1 VRTPGAVAL
10 AALVALTAPARAD
23 PTPPETRPH
32 RELNIFPLV
41 GGSSDVGI
49 GVGEVSNWAL
59 IEPGHDEPYGWK
71 AENGAFIT
79 FKPQAGGLVI
89 PFQDYY
95 ILYTLLDIGPQRR
108 IRLDVRP
115 AVTNESTLK
124 YYGLGNASPPPPADV
139 AVGDTEYRRVHPTL
153 LVEARVRLAGP
164 FYLLLGNVYT
174 HNWLQVPGTSLLAR
188 DQSMGTPE
196 VQKLLGSFAPHGVDL
211 IELGLQYDTRDSA
224 IVTRQGMFHAVKAR
238 FSPAVPGWLPYQ
250 YVQLDATAQLFFT
263 PLPRWLSVS
272 WRGVADAL
280 LGAPPFYELARFD
293 ETPAIGGGKA
303 VRGVPAQRYYGKV
316 KLFQNLEA
324 RSELF
329 PFTLRNKPFVLGV
342 AAFVDA
348 GRTWTELF
356 RAHPDLD
363 GTGLGLK
370 YGIGGGLRL
379 QEGRTFI
386 VRADVAWSPD
396 ATPIGAYFAAGQIF

>member
-1 VRTPGAVAL
+1 LV
-10 AALVALTAPARAD
+10 AALVLATATARAE
-23 PTPPETRPH
+23 PTDTRPH

-49 GVGEVSNWAL
+49 GFGEVSNWAL
-59 IEPGHDEPYGWK
+59 LEPGHEEPYRWK
-71 AENGAFIT
+71 AENSAFIT
-79 FKPQAGGLVI
+79 FKPQAGTIVI

-95 ILYTLLDIGPQRR
+95 VLYTLLDIGPQGRL
-108 IRLDVRP
+108 RLDIRP
-115 AVTNESTLK
+115 AVTNESTLR
-124 YYGLGNASPPPPADV
+124 YYGIGNASVPPPSEVPIT
-139 AVGDTEYRRVHPTL
+139 DTQYRRVHPTM
-153 LVEARVRLAGP
+153 LVEARIRLVGP
-164 FYLLLGNVYT
+164 FHLLVGNVYT
-174 HNWLQVPGTSLLAR
+174 HNWLQVPPTSLLAR
-188 DQSMGTPE
+188 DQATGTPE
-196 VQKLLGSFAPHGVDL
+196 VRALLGSFAPHGVDL
-211 IELGLQYDTRDSA
+211 IEVGLQYDSRDSA
-224 IVTRQGMFHAVKAR
+224 IVTREGMFHAIKAR
-238 FSPAVPGWLPYQ
+238 FSPSVGSWLPYQ

-263 PLPRWLSVS
+263 PIPRWLTVS

-280 LGAPPFYELARFD
+280 LGSPPFYELARFD

-329 PFTLRNKPFVLGV
+329 PFTIRNKPFVLGV
-342 AAFVDA
+342 AVFADA

-370 YGIGGGLRL
+370 YGLGGGLRL
-379 QEGRTFI
+379 QEGKTFM

>member
-1 VRTPGAVAL
+1 MRSFLVVALVAL
-10 AALVALTAPARAD
+10 AAVARAD
-23 PTPPETRPH
+23 PTPPGTPPR
-32 RELNIFPLV
+32 RELNIFPLI
-41 GGSSDVGI
+41 GGSSDVGVGI
-49 GVGEVSNWAL
+49 GEVSNWAFL
-59 IEPGHDEPYGWK
+59 EPGHAEPYGWK

-79 FKPQAGGLVI
+79 FKPQAGKLVI

-95 ILYTLLDIGPQRR
+95 VLYTLLDIGPQRR
-108 IRLDVRP
+108 VRLDIRP

-124 YYGLGNASPPPPADV
+124 YYGIGNASPMPPSDV
-139 AVGDTEYRRVHPTL
+139 PISDTQYRRVHPTL
-153 LVEARVRLAGP
+153 LIEARIRLAGP
-164 FYLLLGNVYT
+164 FYLLVGNVYT

-196 VQKLLGSFAPHGVDL
+196 VRALLGSFAPHGVDL
-211 IELGLQYDTRDSA
+211 VELGLQYDTRDSA
-224 IVTRQGMFHAVKAR
+224 IVTRSGMFHAIKAR
-238 FSPAVPGWLPYQ
+238 ISPSVPGWLPYQ

-263 PLPRWLSVS
+263 PVPRWLSVS
-272 WRGVADAL
+272 WRGVADVL

-316 KLFQNLEA
+316 KVFQNLEV

-329 PFTLRNKPFVLGV
+329 PFTLLNKPFVLGV

-356 RAHPDLD
+356 RANPALD

-379 QEGRTFI
+379 QEGRTFV

>member
-1 VRTPGAVAL
+1 MRALGAVAL

-23 PTPPETRPH
+23 PTPPDTRPH
-32 RELNIFPLV
+32 RELNIFPLL

-49 GVGEVSNWAL
+49 GVGEVSSWAL

-95 ILYTLLDIGPQRR
+95 VLYTLLDIGPQRR

-153 LVEARVRLAGP
+153 LVEARVRIAGP
-164 FYLLLGNVYT
+164 FYLLVGNVYT

-196 VQKLLGSFAPHGVDL
+196 VQALLGSFAPHGVDL

-238 FSPAVPGWLPYQ
+238 FSPSVPGWLPYQ

-263 PLPRWLSVS
+263 PLPRWLTVS

-329 PFTLRNKPFVLGV
+329 PKYPLRDEHQQNQDP
-342 AAFVDA
+342 
-348 GRTWTELF
+348 R
-356 RAHPDLD
+356 LD
-363 GTGLGLK
+363 
-370 YGIGGGLRL
+370 R
-379 QEGRTFI
+379 Q
-386 VRADVAWSPD
+386 SP
-396 ATPIGAYFAAGQIF
+396 